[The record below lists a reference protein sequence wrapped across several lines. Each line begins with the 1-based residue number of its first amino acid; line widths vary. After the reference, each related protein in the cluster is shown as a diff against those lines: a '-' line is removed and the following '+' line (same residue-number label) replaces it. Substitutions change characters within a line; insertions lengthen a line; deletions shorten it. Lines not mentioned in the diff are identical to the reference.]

1 MKGRKNKKNNS
12 VTNLELLES
21 VLKEEGWKYE
31 IQGPDPSDGS
41 YYFFVTFDG
50 EIFMINTLPHNSFI
64 SIAKMRLIS
73 EMMGVQDGYHVMRAV
88 NRVNQQIPQ
97 RTYYFY
103 TDVDGK
109 KELVISTI
117 TEIIWIPGMP
127 SQGEYLRVTF
137 VNLNKAQSMLK
148 DILSR
153 HKETYSMPVFLKCSP
168 YIA

>member
-1 MKGRKNKKNNS
+1 MKERKNKKNNS
-12 VTNLELLES
+12 VTTLELLES

-64 SIAKMRLIS
+64 SIAKMRFIS
-73 EMMGVQDGYHVMRAV
+73 EMVGVHDGYQVIRTV
-88 NRVNQQIPQ
+88 NRVNQQMPQ

-117 TEIIWIPGMP
+117 TEILWISGMP
-127 SQGEYLRVTF
+127 AQGEYLRVTF
-137 VNLNKAQSMLK
+137 ENLNKSQSMLK

-153 HKETYSMPVFLKCSP
+153 HKETYYMPVFIKRSP